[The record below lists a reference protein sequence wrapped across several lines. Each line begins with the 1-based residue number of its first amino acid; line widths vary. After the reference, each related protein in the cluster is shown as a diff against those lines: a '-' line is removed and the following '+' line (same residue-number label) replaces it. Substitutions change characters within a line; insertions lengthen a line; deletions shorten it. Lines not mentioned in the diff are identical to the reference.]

1 MKKIIGIR
9 REDKNEWEKRVP
21 LIPEHIKILKEKFG
35 ITTLIQPSSIR
46 IYTDAEYKKAG
57 ARVIEDISEADF
69 IIGVKE
75 MPIEFIDEKKT
86 YMFFSHTIKGQV
98 YNRNLL
104 KSLVEKEINL
114 IDYERILD
122 ENNKRLVFFGR
133 FAGIAGMI
141 ETLYTYGQKL
151 KKLGY
156 ITPFEK
162 IKQAYMYESIEEAKK
177 EIEKIGEEIEEY
189 GYPSDIAPLIV
200 GFAGYGNVSRGA
212 QEIFDLLPYKI
223 VSPYIIDINYEN
235 FSNDNYNIYKVIFKE
250 EDLVQLKKEYV
261 NTKNEKPDYFDDN
274 LHNEQFKLQ
283 DYYDNPHKYESKFDN
298 YLKYLTILVNCI
310 YWTDKYPRLVTK
322 DYLKKNTILS
332 SNLNLKVIGDISCD
346 IDGSIEITKEVTM
359 PDEPSFTYFAKEDR
373 YEDDISRLGVTVMAV
388 DNLPCEFAKESSEAF
403 SNVLLNYIDGIVSA
417 DFNDSFEKLEVSS
430 PIKKALVLHRGKFTK
445 DYEYMNDFIK

>member
-9 REDKNEWEKRVP
+9 REDKNEWERRVS
-21 LIPEHIKILKEKFG
+21 LIPEHIKILKKKFG
-35 ITTLIQPSSIR
+35 ITTLIQPSSTR
-46 IYTDAEYKKAG
+46 IYTDAEYEKAG
-57 ARVIEDISEADF
+57 ASVTEDISAANF
-69 IIGVKE
+69 ILGVKE
-75 MPIEFIDEKKT
+75 IPIDFIDENKT
-86 YMFFSHTIKGQV
+86 YMFFSHTIKGQA
-98 YNRNLL
+98 YNMNLL
-104 KSLVEKEINL
+104 KKLVDKKVNL

-122 ENNKRLVFFGR
+122 ENDKRLVFFGR

-156 ITPFEK
+156 VTPFEN
-162 IKQAYMYESIEEAKK
+162 IKQAYMYDSIEEAKK
-177 EIEKIGEEIEEY
+177 EIKKIGEEIEEY

-200 GFAGYGNVSRGA
+200 GFTGYGNVSRGA

-261 NTKNEKPDYFDDN
+261 KTKNEKSDYFDAN
-274 LHNEQFKLQ
+274 LHNEQFQLQ
-283 DYYDNPHKYESKFDN
+283 DYYDNPHKYESKFEN
-298 YLKYLTILVNCI
+298 YLNYLTILVNCI
-310 YWTDKYPRLVTK
+310 YWTEKYPKLITK

-332 SNLNLKVIGDISCD
+332 SNLTLKVVGDISCD
-346 IDGSIEITKEVTM
+346 INGSIEITKEATM
-359 PDEPSFTYFAKEDR
+359 PDNPSFTYFAKDDR

-388 DNLPCEFAKESSEAF
+388 DNLPCEFSKESSEAF
-403 SNVLLNYIDGIVSA
+403 SNVLMGYIDGIVSA
-417 DFNDSFEKLEVSS
+417 DFNGSFEKLEISNH
-430 PIKKALVLHRGKFTK
+430 IKKGLVLHRGKFTTN
-445 DYEYMNDFIK
+445 YEYMNDFIK